1 MDVYFGNTV
10 GVYEQIDECICSRVS
25 HYCHTPSW
33 VNRVLCVQ
41 EPSDVPLLVSFGDF
55 PLASF
60 SLCFHGYLLLFRG
73 LEIMLRKRD
82 SSEFCCCKR
91 MLRKREIGGNPV
103 VVKKQ
108 GEGVD
113 RQIIIK

>member
-60 SLCFHGYLLLFRG
+60 FPLLSWIFAFVSWFRDNATK
-73 LEIMLRKRD
+73 ERN
-82 SSEFCCCKR
+82 E
-91 MLRKREIGGNPV
+91 
-103 VVKKQ
+103 
-108 GEGVD
+108 
-113 RQIIIK
+113 